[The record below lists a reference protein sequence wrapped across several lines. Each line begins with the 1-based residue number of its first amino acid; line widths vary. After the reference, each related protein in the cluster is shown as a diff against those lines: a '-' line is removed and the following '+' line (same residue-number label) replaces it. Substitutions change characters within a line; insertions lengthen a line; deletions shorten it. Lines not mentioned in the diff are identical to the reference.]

1 MGKAKKIVLIGAGGF
16 GREVASIIE
25 ILNSTEVKY
34 NREPIYELLGFL
46 DDGQQYHEGDTIN
59 GYPWLGP
66 KEWILD
72 HKDDVVCTCTIGNP
86 KVKGMIQRE
95 LTEKGVT
102 FETVIA
108 YGGFG
113 YIGPHTE
120 IGPGCVFYG
129 GVTIAVNCKIG
140 AGVVMNQMVNI
151 GHDVEIGDYTTIMPF
166 TGISGY
172 CKIGEE
178 VNIGGHAF
186 VIPSRKIGDRATVA
200 AGSIVFS
207 NVKAGT
213 TVLGNP
219 AKRMRELE

>member
-1 MGKAKKIVLIGAGGF
+1 MMPKKIVLIGAGGF

-25 ILNSTEVKY
+25 VLNKEKP
-34 NREPIYELLGFL
+34 RYELLGFL
-46 DDGQQYHEGDTIN
+46 DDGDQYHEGMMIN
-59 GYPWLGP
+59 DYPWLGN
-66 KEWILD
+66 KYWIVD
-72 HKDDVVCTCTIGNP
+72 HKDEVVCTCCIGNP
-86 KVKGMIQRE
+86 KIKKKIQEE
-95 LTEKGVT
+95 LTELGVT
-102 FETVIA
+102 FETIIA
-108 YGGFG
+108 KGGFG

-120 IGPGCVFYG
+120 IGPGCIFYG

-151 GHDVEIGDYTTIMPF
+151 GHDCIIGDYTTIMPF
-166 TGISGY
+166 SGISGY
-172 CKIGEE
+172 CKVGSE

-186 VIPSRKIGDRATVA
+186 IIPGRKIGDASTIA

>member
-1 MGKAKKIVLIGAGGF
+1 MKKIVLIGAGGF

-25 ILNSTEVKY
+25 VLNSIKPT
-34 NREPIYELLGFL
+34 YELLGFL
-46 DDGQQYHEGDTIN
+46 DDGSQYHEGDMID
-59 GYPWLGP
+59 GYPWIGK
-66 KEWILD
+66 KEWILE
-72 HKDDVVCTCTIGNP
+72 HKEDVVCNCTIANP
-86 KVKGMIQRE
+86 KIKRKIQEE
-95 LTEKGVT
+95 LTSQGVV
-102 FETVIA
+102 FETIIA

-113 YIGPHTE
+113 YIGPNTE

-129 GVTIAVNCKIG
+129 GVTISVDCKIG

-151 GHDVEIGDYTTIMPF
+151 GHDVVIGDYTTIMPF
-166 TGISGY
+166 TGISGC
-172 CKIGEE
+172 CKIGSE

-186 VIPSRKIGDRATVA
+186 IIPGKKVGDTATIA
-200 AGSIVFS
+200 AGSIVFA